1 MKTWQKVT
9 FILVLIAFVSLSIT
23 ISLISI
29 SRPTYKFAPETD
41 ETGNV
46 SDGWMFYAFN
56 GNVNTK
62 TLYID
67 FVRDK
72 NGGSPDRTKPVVSVR
87 KYAVNA
93 DEYVEEL
100 VIGASVERI
109 DETAFFNVKKLQR
122 VTVDPENQ
130 WFKSV
135 DGVLYSKDGKRLV
148 LYPICRGQ
156 QPTENPEEFTYPEAY
171 AVPEGVERIETFAF
185 LKNGHLRDVTLPS
198 TLREIGDMAF
208 FDCGWMGAV
217 DYDKETDT
225 LVGAGFQLPD
235 GLEKIGS
242 DAFSKCGSIAPGLY
256 IPASVKEIGH
266 HAFFSCGNMKQVL
279 VGAPDADAMTVG
291 EAWLPKNVKAGPA
304 WRSAKAQY
312 GATRAD
318 SDKMIADWR
327 AEKLEKGR
335 EEAKN
340 DA

>member
-29 SRPTYKFAPETD
+29 SRPTYKFAPADE
-41 ETGNV
+41 ETGEA
-46 SDGWMFYAFN
+46 SGGWMFYAFN

-72 NGGSPDRTKPVVSVR
+72 NGGSPDESKPVVSVR

-100 VIGASVERI
+100 VIGAWVEHI

-122 VTVDPENQ
+122 VTVDPANK

-135 DGVLYSKDGKRLV
+135 DGVLFSKDGKRLI
-148 LYPICRGQ
+148 LYPICLGQ
-156 QPTENPEEFTYPEAY
+156 TPTDDPEEFTYPEAY

-185 LKNGHLRDVTLPS
+185 LKNGHLRDVKLPS

-208 FDCGWMGAV
+208 FDCWRMGSV
-217 DYDKETDT
+217 DYDAGTDS
-225 LVGAGFQLPD
+225 LVGSGFTLPD
-235 GLEKIGS
+235 GLEKLGS
-242 DAFSKCGSIAPGLY
+242 DALSKCGNIAPGLY
-256 IPASVKEIGH
+256 IPASVREIGH
-266 HAFFSCGNMKQVL
+266 HALFGCGNMKRVL
-279 VGAPDADAMTVG
+279 VGAPDEDSIAAG
-291 EAWLPKNVKAGPA
+291 ESWLPKNVKAGPM
-304 WRSAKAQY
+304 WRAAKAEY

-318 SDKMIADWR
+318 SDEMLETWL

-340 DA
+340 NG